1 MSELEKKKKYIIDF
15 IERLWFGSAQTPH
28 PGEASDVITCL
39 LDVYDDENQRVALN
53 YIMQWRKKK
62 VENELNDIKM
72 IADPLFQENEALQA
86 FLKGLKQ

>member
-1 MSELEKKKKYIIDF
+1 M
-15 IERLWFGSAQTPH
+15 
-28 PGEASDVITCL
+28 
-39 LDVYDDENQRVALN
+39 YDDENQRVALN